1 MNIGDRVRLVHH
13 TQEGIV
19 TAFLPNQVVEVEIED
34 GFKIPVLKNE
44 LVTIAKDEKVVF
56 NEKKSTEKLQD
67 LASKIVAESGFFLAF
82 LPINDQLLSTYLV
95 NNTDIDILFTLGE
108 TKDGN
113 YAGLAAGHLTP
124 RTWQK
129 VGEANLGR
137 FDKWSPL
144 LVQAL
149 FFKAGFG
156 TPKEPLLRKFTFV
169 ANTFFKSKRLAPG
182 LGKEAFTFQVDQKVE
197 AVNLTRLDADKL
209 RESMTEPNPT
219 AELPKKIALPVQ
231 RKNLEVDLHI
241 EQLTPQAAKMNAG
254 QMLELQLDVF
264 EKQLDQAIL
273 QNANEITF
281 IHGVGN
287 GTLRTEIQKR
297 LGRHPHVQFFQ
308 DARKE
313 RFGYGAT
320 LAKLK

>member
-1 MNIGDRVRLVHH
+1 
-13 TQEGIV
+13 
-19 TAFLPNQVVEVEIED
+19 
-34 GFKIPVLKNE
+34 
-44 LVTIAKDEKVVF
+44 
-56 NEKKSTEKLQD
+56 
-67 LASKIVAESGFFLAF
+67 LASKITAESGFFLAF
-82 LPINDQLLSTYLV
+82 LPINDQALSIYLV

-124 RTWQK
+124 RSSQK

-149 FFKAGFG
+149 FYKAGFG
-156 TPKEPLLRKFTFV
+156 TPKEPLLRKFSFV

-182 LGKEAFTFQVDQKVE
+182 LGKEAYTFQIDQKIE
-197 AVNLTRLDADKL
+197 AVNLARLDAEKL
-209 RESMTEPNPT
+209 KESLTERHPAP
-219 AELPKKIALPVQ
+219 AELPKKMALPVQ

-287 GTLRTEIQKR
+287 GTLRAEIQKR

-320 LAKLK
+320 LVKFK